1 MFPAR
6 WWRST
11 PTRMAIMFASFFL
24 IVFAITMVTAY
35 FEITQELTKRID
47 SRVRDEFRDMEE
59 VFKSGGLVALAS
71 EVQAEVANSAKSG
84 EVYSLTL
91 ENGTTISSSI
101 KLPKTGTGFHN
112 VEVSRPGQS
121 ETESF
126 RMFTGPQGTATL
138 TVGLSREDVDEVED
152 ILVYTF
158 LVASAFIVALTLL
171 GSGYLARM
179 ANERLDV
186 LRLTLDEVSDGKWN
200 KRLPIST
207 RGDDVDTFSASVNVM
222 LDRLQALMTAMRQIS
237 ADIAHDLKTPLSG
250 LYIEIENAI
259 QKFDRGNLSMSDI
272 EVIQEN
278 ARRINATF
286 EALLS
291 IAQIEGRSRKA
302 RFKPVDLHGL
312 LADLAEIYTPI
323 VEEACQT
330 LIFNQP
336 SSLVE
341 SINGDKDL
349 IRQLVSNLLANAIN
363 HCPAGTSI
371 TLDLEADITGYP
383 TIRVADTGPGI
394 PEDER
399 ENVLRR
405 LYRLEKSRTTPGS
418 GLGLSMVQ
426 AIADLHEARVI
437 LSDNKPGLVV
447 TIQFPG
453 PQMRVAD

>member
-24 IVFAITMVTAY
+24 IVFALTMITAY
-35 FEITQELTKRID
+35 FEIKQELTKRID
-47 SRVRDEFRDMEE
+47 SRVSDEFRDMEG
-59 VFKSGGLVALAS
+59 VFEAGGMEALTS
-71 EVQAEVANSAKSG
+71 EVQSEVANSAKSG

-91 ENGTTISSSI
+91 DNGTAISSSI
-101 KLPKTGTGFHN
+101 KLPKTDAGFQN
-112 VEVSRPGQS
+112 VEASPPGRS
-121 ETESF
+121 ETEPF
-126 RMFTGPQGTATL
+126 RLFTGRIGTATL
-138 TVGLSREDVDEVED
+138 TVGLSREDVDEIED
-152 ILVYTF
+152 ILLYTF
-158 LVASAFIVALTLL
+158 LVASLFIVALTLL
-171 GSGYLARM
+171 GSGYLARI
-179 ANERLDV
+179 ANERLDL
-186 LRLTLDEVSDGKWN
+186 LRLTLDKVSDGKWD
-200 KRLPIST
+200 KRLPISP
-207 RGDDVDTFSASVNVM
+207 RGDDVDTFSASVNEM

-237 ADIAHDLKTPLSG
+237 ADIAHDLKTPLGG
-250 LYIEIENAI
+250 LYIDVENAI
-259 QKFDRGNLSMSDI
+259 QKFDQDNLSMSDL
-272 EVIQEN
+272 EVIQED
-278 ARRINATF
+278 ARKINSTF

-302 RFKPVDLHGL
+302 RFKPVDLQDL
-312 LADLAEIYTPI
+312 LIDLAEIFTPI

-330 LIFNQP
+330 LTFNQP
-336 SSLVE
+336 SSSVD

-349 IRQLVSNLLANAIN
+349 VRQLVSNLLANAIH

-371 TLDLEADITGYP
+371 TVDLKTDTRGYP
-383 TIRVADTGPGI
+383 TISVADTGPGI

-399 ENVLRR
+399 DNVLRR

-437 LSDNKPGLVV
+437 LSDNRPGLKV

-453 PQMRVAD
+453 QRMQVAD